1 MIPQEKGF
9 HIASE
14 QLEEL
19 QCLPIALPIARRCR
33 VSIAIR
39 FASAS
44 IIRCRSAH
52 LVEVRSNFR
61 LPRHPSMRR
70 ALAMPHSAGSLSP
83 SKRHSRLTVVRRGC
97 KTRRIAEDS
106 WRSHVHRTYIAQR
119 VQLFKNKTRNVGGRG
134 GSPLVLLWGIQR
146 GYSLR
151 EENTP
156 FDCALP
162 CQWEP
167 PFSAFALK
175 KPM

>member
-1 MIPQEKGF
+1 MLRKGFFLAAFIAPSIPCLKLFVKTNRESLRTRRGAGQRGIFSFTKENIPLLIPQEKGF

-106 WRSHVHRTYIAQR
+106 WRSHVHRT
-119 VQLFKNKTRNVGGRG
+119 
-134 GSPLVLLWGIQR
+134 
-146 GYSLR
+146 
-151 EENTP
+151 
-156 FDCALP
+156 
-162 CQWEP
+162 
-167 PFSAFALK
+167 
-175 KPM
+175 